1 MNFVELKEEKT
12 KLEGDLAVEIAKLV
26 EAFRQKT
33 GVSVENVSVYM
44 SRVTTYG
51 DSLEQYVVS
60 NVSFKTVN
68 PSLERTDSG

>member
-60 NVSFKTVN
+60 NVSFKI
-68 PSLERTDSG
+68 PF